1 MVYFREPIDILYLF
15 VLYSERL
22 GSSGRIS
29 IQIFCSDY
37 AVFRYSFNEWT
48 SPEHADVLWL
58 YLSGSVVVMMLRKR
72 L

>member
-1 MVYFREPIDILYLF
+1 MDLNASL
-15 VLYSERL
+15 LL
-22 GSSGRIS
+22 
-29 IQIFCSDY
+29 SDY
-37 AVFRYSFNEWT
+37 AVFRYYSNEWT

>member
-22 GSSGRIS
+22 GLIS
-29 IQIFCSDY
+29 WTSFCSDY
-37 AVFRYSFNEWT
+37 AVFRYSFNELT

>member
-1 MVYFREPIDILYLF
+1 MVYFREPIDTLYLF

-22 GSSGRIS
+22 GS
-29 IQIFCSDY
+29 IQWTSMRAFCSDY

-58 YLSGSVVVMMLRKR
+58 FLSGSVVVMMLRKR